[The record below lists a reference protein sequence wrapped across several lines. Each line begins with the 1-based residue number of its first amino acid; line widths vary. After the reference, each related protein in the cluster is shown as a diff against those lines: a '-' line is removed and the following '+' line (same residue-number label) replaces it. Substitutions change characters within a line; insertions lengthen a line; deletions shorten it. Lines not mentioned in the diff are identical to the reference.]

1 MEAPMHSKVQR
12 WGNSLAVRIP
22 RIFAKDVGIEEDSL
36 VEISVTGGE
45 LVISPRAPLPL
56 TLEQLLEG
64 ITDENLHEEIA
75 TGPALGNEAW

>member
-1 MEAPMHSKVQR
+1 MQSKVQR

-22 RIFAKDVGIEEDSL
+22 KAFAQDIGIEEDSS

-45 LVISPRAPLPL
+45 LVISPRAPRPF
-56 TLEQLLEG
+56 TLVQLLEG

-75 TGPALGNEAW
+75 TGPALGNEVW